1 MYFSLL
7 IFIARMQQDREHQAR
22 RLRLFREHEEIVA
35 TRPVQMIVEN
45 WSLNISRF
53 HRITVIESLVF
64 KEQQSLNITLSSM
77 IELHHKPK
85 WSLSSI
91 YTSQPN
97 IYEECRLKNKVAF
110 LVNGGVVSRIY
121 PRYNFSIDEKDDIYE
136 DNMDNICVVC
146 EMVEKRDQALCDVAR
161 GTSITKFIRIPP
173 TVDHHV

>member
-1 MYFSLL
+1 
-7 IFIARMQQDREHQAR
+7 
-22 RLRLFREHEEIVA
+22 
-35 TRPVQMIVEN
+35 
-45 WSLNISRF
+45 
-53 HRITVIESLVF
+53 
-64 KEQQSLNITLSSM
+64 M

>member
-1 MYFSLL
+1 
-7 IFIARMQQDREHQAR
+7 
-22 RLRLFREHEEIVA
+22 
-35 TRPVQMIVEN
+35 
-45 WSLNISRF
+45 
-53 HRITVIESLVF
+53 
-64 KEQQSLNITLSSM
+64 M

-121 PRYNFSIDEKDDIYE
+121 PRYNFSIDEEGDIYE
-136 DNMDNICVVC
+136 DNMDNICMVC
-146 EMVEKRDQALCDVAR
+146 EKVEKRDQALRDVAR